1 MMTIGTTV
9 ANVLF
14 VVANAVSKGIS
25 LEYTAVKEIGL
36 HPTPWSRASFSLFCL
51 AWIVLTFKKLNQC
64 YDKLYEIKGVE
75 SLSDMWVILPQDVGI
90 TLAATVLNNGWIK
103 CEQDTSHILVW
114 LYYQ

>member
-1 MMTIGTTV
+1 MKSQPSPPLITTV
-9 ANVLF
+9 EAEEGWLF
-14 VVANAVSKGIS
+14 FICHQLILCKVR
-25 LEYTAVKEIGL
+25 Y
-36 HPTPWSRASFSLFCL
+36 H
-51 AWIVLTFKKLNQC
+51 

-75 SLSDMWVILPQDVGI
+75 SLSDTWVILPQDVGI